1 MPHWMIVFGIVVI
14 AWLALAVG
22 GGLAIGRLLGFISRH
37 LPDLRRRVA

>member
-22 GGLAIGRLLGFISRH
+22 GGLAIGRLLDLIGRH
-37 LPDLRRRVA
+37 LPHPRRRAA